1 MSHGLFRFNTKE
13 PFHSMT
19 THHMLTFLLSVVGA
33 TAVLVVIY
41 ERKRQRGLRAVL
53 RRVMQRRS
61 GDESNRTD

>member
-1 MSHGLFRFNTKE
+1 
-13 PFHSMT
+13 MT

-41 ERKRQRGLRAVL
+41 ERKRQRGLRAIL

>member
-13 PFHSMT
+13 HSQSMT

-41 ERKRQRGLRAVL
+41 ERKRQRGLRAIL
-53 RRVMQRRS
+53 RRVLQRRS
-61 GDESNRTD
+61 GDDSKRID